1 MMDFE
6 KFKENITGSIQ
17 SLLPEKY
24 QEGNVILSQEDRI
37 NGSHTALMVKIEGE
51 NTAAS
56 VNLSQFYEIYE
67 AGVMS
72 FEDILSEIS
81 SQIQTEMPAGLDTA
95 SLSDYEK
102 MKDSLFIRV
111 CGIEQ
116 NQELLAHVPHKKVE
130 DLAVTYHLLISSG
143 DEVIGSAMVTNT
155 QFEKFGVT
163 AERLHQDAIENSPK
177 IFPMQ
182 LISLRDLLTENI
194 RQEMEAEGMPKEL
207 QELILESMYPESTEA
222 LYVVTNDNRFNG
234 AGALFYPDVMK
245 EIGERLGTDYVV
257 LPSSTHEMVIARDD
271 GSRSAYEWEFMVADI
286 NQKEV
291 PQNEH
296 LTDNAYHYDR
306 ENQVFERFST
316 FEARMEEKEKAAAR
330 DAQGRHPSSLVPKK
344 ESVLK
349 RLDEKKSIV
358 KAREEGKGKAA
369 TRDTDK
375 KKDYMLS

>member
-1 MMDFE
+1 MIDFE
-6 KFKENITGSIQ
+6 EFKEKIAGSIQ
-17 SLLPEKY
+17 TYLPEKY

-37 NGSHTALMVKIEGE
+37 NESHTALMVKIEGE

-67 AGVMS
+67 AGEMS
-72 FEDILSEIS
+72 FEDVLSEIS
-81 SQIQTEMPAGLDTA
+81 AQVQTEMPAGLDTD

-102 MKDSLFIRV
+102 MKGSLFIRV

-130 DLAVTYHLLISSG
+130 VLAVTYQLLISSG
-143 DEVIGSAMVTNT
+143 DEVIGSAMITNN
-155 QFEKFGVT
+155 QLGKFGET
-163 AERLHQDAIENSPK
+163 AEQLHQDAIENSLK

-257 LPSSTHEMVIARDD
+257 LPSSTHEMVIAPDD
-271 GSRSAYEWEFMVADI
+271 GSRTAHEWEFMVADI

-291 PQNEH
+291 P
-296 LTDNAYHYDR
+296 
-306 ENQVFERFST
+306 
-316 FEARMEEKEKAAAR
+316 
-330 DAQGRHPSSLVPKK
+330 
-344 ESVLK
+344 
-349 RLDEKKSIV
+349 
-358 KAREEGKGKAA
+358 
-369 TRDTDK
+369 
-375 KKDYMLS
+375 